1 MKFLG
6 LANFDDVYETI
17 LEFSKRKLQLKSGV
31 TSLNITEMDLSENK
45 LDCFFSPEYVQQHSI
60 EKLPKLHSV
69 KTLNILNNLG
79 IENIQDA
86 ISQIQMVMPF
96 LTTLSISLSEE
107 DDVSFI
113 LNHMQQLEVLNGI
126 RVERSQLF
134 NVTGSCSE
142 DPSNQTY

>member
-60 EKLPKLHSV
+60 EKLTKLHSV

-113 LNHMQQLEVLNGI
+113 LNHMQ
-126 RVERSQLF
+126 
-134 NVTGSCSE
+134 
-142 DPSNQTY
+142 